1 MKSIS
6 AIYMTGLEISAYV
19 TLHGMCIPIIL
30 LIATNRT
37 EVKLYGQ
44 NITSYYWPSMTIPN
58 KNNFKTLK
66 GYSVGVNQ
74 KQHNDKKRK

>member
-1 MKSIS
+1 
-6 AIYMTGLEISAYV
+6 MTGLEISAYV

-58 KNNFKTLK
+58 KNNFKTQRQKEK
-66 GYSVGVNQ
+66 GQ
-74 KQHNDKKRK
+74 KDKQWSTKHYTNK

>member
-19 TLHGMCIPIIL
+19 TLHGKCIPIIL
-30 LIATNRT
+30 LIATNRA

-44 NITSYYWPSMTIPN
+44 NITSYYWPSMN
-58 KNNFKTLK
+58 K
-66 GYSVGVNQ
+66 
-74 KQHNDKKRK
+74 